1 MTISQ
6 SDHCTFC
13 GGTGQRNEHRYDKD
27 HPHERLINE
36 VYRYQAW
43 LFQAWR
49 TIRGQTKGL
58 QRQRRLIKRV
68 QADNAA
74 LRADLQEAVKWIPN
88 GILHSANP
96 RLSAIYNR
104 LNAALK
110 EKP

>member
-1 MTISQ
+1 MN
-6 SDHCTFC
+6 SDL
-13 GGTGQRNEHRYDKD
+13 TGKTTTVVDKSAYD
-27 HPHERLINE
+27 LL
-36 VYRYQAW
+36 A
-43 LFQAWR
+43 
-49 TIRGQTKGL
+49 
-58 QRQRRLIKRV
+58 
-68 QADNAA
+68 ADNAA